1 MSTIY
6 LIALTGVSLAL
17 LGALAESVWSL
28 TRKPVWSEP
37 RQFLRAVTTVDRR
50 LHLLPYIGVERRRT
64 AAQTQAKAAVEK
76 LAA

>member
-1 MSTIY
+1 LSTIY

-28 TRKPVWSEP
+28 TRNPVWSEP
-37 RQFLRAVTTVDRR
+37 RQFLRAVTTMDRR
-50 LHLLPYIGVERRRT
+50 QHPLPYVGVERRRA
-64 AAQTQAKAAVEK
+64 AAQAQAKAAVEK